1 MSNAYGVTSIP
12 AANYSP
18 VDGIDAGVTTM
29 SAESLLA
36 YCQMQ
41 LGDMDTQ
48 INTQM
53 SAQKTAL
60 REREAVQ
67 NAQTALERFGT
78 AGPRSVNDMGSC
90 VTAIDHAIAQLPQG
104 DPVAAQLADFR
115 QHMCDQ
121 YQYQPPRALT
131 EKEQID
137 LITGTG
143 PGVVASPLTSSLPP
157 NSQIEKLRQAQ
168 SGTLRKPDSDNKEWQ
183 GTTDALANIANDI
196 KSSADIQMLQLQ
208 DLVSQRQQVVQL
220 CSGMMS
226 KTDQTL
232 EDQAKAIGR

>member
-18 VDGIDAGVTTM
+18 VDGIDAGVTMM

-67 NAQTALERFGT
+67 SAQTVLEQFGT
-78 AGPRSVNDMGSC
+78 TGPQSVQEMGSC

-104 DPVAAQLADFR
+104 DPVAAQLAEFR

-121 YQYQPPRALT
+121 YQYKAPRSLT

-157 NSQIEKLRQAQ
+157 NSQIEQLRQAQ
-168 SGTLRKPDSDNKEWQ
+168 SGTLRKPDNKEWQ

-208 DLVSQRQQVVQL
+208 DLVSQRQQAVQL